1 METVREIVLVA
12 AAVSMGLMAGVFG
25 LYSHTVMPGLRRTD
39 DRTFVGAFQ
48 ALDRAIINPWFMLTG
63 FLGALVLT
71 GAAAVLL
78 AGPGGPAL
86 SWTLVALV
94 LYLIVFLITVAVN
107 VPKNNAL
114 KAAGEPDTIT
124 DLAGVRA
131 ASTRRPGRGG
141 TSSGRSPP
149 PSRRSAWLWRCCD
162 TGRADRDGVP
172 RRDRPELAAGLVGEP
187 FGDRVQ
193 GLVQALLDPGMVVGG
208 VDEQREQGRSVALR
222 RLERAPVVA
231 RAGEP
236 HVISWA
242 SGSAWNHASPVTFSS
257 VPSPSVSTTAV
268 VRTSSGATSFADFMC
283 GKYCGRLAGSERYV
297 NASVTSW
304 SICFSAR

>member
-63 FLGALVLT
+63 FLGAPALT
-71 GAAAVLL
+71 GASAALL

-86 SWTLVALV
+86 SWTLVAVL

-131 ASTRRPGRGG
+131 GFDEA
-141 TSSGRSPP
+141 
-149 PSRRSAWLWRCCD
+149 AWARWNLVR
-162 TGRADRDGVP
+162 TLATT
-172 RRDRPELAAGLVGEP
+172 LAAICLAV
-187 FGDRVQ
+187 
-193 GLVQALLDPGMVVGG
+193 ALLRYG
-208 VDEQREQGRSVALR
+208 QG
-222 RLERAPVVA
+222 
-231 RAGEP
+231 
-236 HVISWA
+236 
-242 SGSAWNHASPVTFSS
+242 
-257 VPSPSVSTTAV
+257 
-268 VRTSSGATSFADFMC
+268 
-283 GKYCGRLAGSERYV
+283 
-297 NASVTSW
+297 
-304 SICFSAR
+304 